1 MKIDLT
7 KTDVGA
13 FNFEF
18 LRLISSQ
25 SVGAAEIGECIDT
38 IARIRNDDFDSWI
51 TEWNRIATRVA
62 TTGRQQ
68 LERGDTVVARS
79 AFLRAANYF
88 RAVEFYANHCDP
100 RQRDAWQRSRQCFAA
115 AAPLLPYPPESIEIS
130 FGDARLPGYFV
141 VGAGKGRR
149 PTLVAMSGFDGSG
162 EEVYYWIGPAA
173 AERGWN
179 CLIFEGPGQRGA
191 LHLNPGLVLRPDYE
205 VPVGAVLDFALARPE
220 VDPNRVAL
228 LGYSL
233 GGFLATRAAA
243 FESRI
248 KAVIA
253 NSLVVD
259 VGAAFAAVWPGV
271 LRSKFPAV
279 VDGAFALLSRLQ
291 TNTRWGMDQ
300 ARWAMGVE
308 HAHDFFA
315 AWAPYTLWGTE
326 DRLTTPLLCLAGED
340 EIAQTSPTMIIDT
353 FRFLA
358 SVAGPAEMGYFPRE
372 TGASSHCQMGGLIY
386 GQAATFE
393 WLERVLPAHGQP
405 EHAAAFTVPA
415 EVTAAVLRHHP
426 RLKTT
431 DLTAPDRD
439 ATGPPT
445 ATA

>member
-1 MKIDLT
+1 VKIDLT

-18 LRLISSQ
+18 LRLVSSQ

-38 IARIRNDDFDSWI
+38 IARIRNDDFDSWV
-51 TEWNRIATRVA
+51 TEWNRTATRVA
-62 TTGRQQ
+62 AIGDQH
-68 LERGDTVVARS
+68 LDDGDTVA
-79 AFLRAANYF
+79 AGGALLRAANYF
-88 RAVEFYANHCDP
+88 RAAEFYATHDDP
-100 RQRDAWQRSRQCFAA
+100 RQHQAWQRSRECFAA
-115 AAPLLPYPPESIEIS
+115 AAPLLPYPPEPLEIP
-130 FGDARLPGYFV
+130 FGGARLPGYFV
-141 VGAGKGRR
+141 AGVGEGRR

-179 CLIFEGPGQRGA
+179 CLVFEGPGQRGA

-205 VPVGAVLDFALARPE
+205 APVGAVLDYGLARPE

-243 FESRI
+243 FEPRI

-259 VGAAFAAVWPGV
+259 VGAAFAAVWPAV

-279 VDGAFALLSRLQ
+279 VDGAFAVLSRLQ
-291 TNTRWGMDQ
+291 LNTRWGMDQ
-300 ARWAMGVE
+300 ARWAMEVE

-340 EIAQTSPTMIIDT
+340 EIAQTSPTMITDT
-353 FRFLA
+353 FRYLA
-358 SVAGPAEMGYFPRE
+358 TVAGPAELGYFPRE
-372 TGASSHCQMGGLIY
+372 TGASSHCQVGGLSY
-386 GQAATFE
+386 GQAVTFD
-393 WLERVLPAHGQP
+393 WLNRVLPAHGQP
-405 EHAAAFTVPA
+405 EHRRPFTVPDQ
-415 EVTAAVLRHHP
+415 VAAAIRRHHP
-426 RLKTT
+426 HLKPNFASS
-431 DLTAPDRD
+431 DNA
-439 ATGPPT
+439 
-445 ATA
+445 

>member
-38 IARIRNDDFDSWI
+38 IARIRKDDFDSWI
-51 TEWNRIATRVA
+51 TEWNRTATRVA
-62 TTGRQQ
+62 ALGHQQ
-68 LERGDTVVARS
+68 LDRGDTVAARGT
-79 AFLRAANYF
+79 FLRAANYF
-88 RAVEFYANHCDP
+88 RAAEFYATHGDR
-100 RQRDAWQRSRQCFAA
+100 RQHQAWQRSRQCFAA
-115 AAPLLPYPPESIEIS
+115 AAPLLPYPPESIEIP

-141 VGAGKGRR
+141 TGAGEGRC

-205 VPVGAVLDFALARPE
+205 TPVSAVLDYGLARPE

-243 FESRI
+243 FEPRI

-259 VGAAFAAVWPGV
+259 VGAAFAAVWPTV

-279 VDGAFALLSRLQ
+279 VDGAFAVFSRLQ
-291 TNTRWGMDQ
+291 PNTRWAMDH

-326 DRLTTPLLCLAGED
+326 ERLATPLLCLAGED

-353 FRFLA
+353 FRYLA
-358 SVAGPAEMGYFPRE
+358 TVAGPAEVGYLPRD
-372 TGASSHCQMGGLIY
+372 TGASSHCQMGGLTY

-393 WLERVLPAHGQP
+393 WLQRVLPAHGQP
-405 EHAAAFTVPA
+405 ERTNALNIPA

-426 RLKTT
+426 GLKPT
-431 DLTAPDRD
+431 DLPAPHHG
-439 ATGPPT
+439 A
-445 ATA
+445 